1 MAYLQETGVSIHR
14 RRQRRRAA
22 ITLTIVFLMLAA
34 TFGYAAAFVQGWVG
48 GKTVKTVANAACQA
62 ALGAQP
68 VTPHAVTINVY
79 NATNRDGLATS
90 VAKSLRRQGFKVH
103 TIANDPLAKKLSG
116 VGEVRHGP
124 TGAAGATLAAMTL
137 PGAAVVLDDRTD
149 NTVDIVL
156 GDRFSALRTLPKGT
170 TSQSTKPT
178 APVPSASC

>member
-62 ALGAQP
+62 GLGAQP

-79 NATNRDGLATS
+79 NSTNREGLAALVATS
-90 VAKSLRRQGFKVH
+90 LQKQGFK
-103 TIANDPLAKKLSG
+103 IATVGNDPLGMSIEG
-116 VGEVRHGP
+116 VGEIRRGDN
-124 TGAAGATLAAMTL
+124 GAAQAGLAASWL
-137 PGAAVVLDDRTD
+137 AGAKVVSDRRKD
-149 NTVDIVL
+149 STVDLVL
-156 GDRFSALRTLPKGT
+156 GYKFTKLSAPPKAAPPNVAT
-170 TSQSTKPT
+170 TI
-178 APVPSASC
+178 PSC